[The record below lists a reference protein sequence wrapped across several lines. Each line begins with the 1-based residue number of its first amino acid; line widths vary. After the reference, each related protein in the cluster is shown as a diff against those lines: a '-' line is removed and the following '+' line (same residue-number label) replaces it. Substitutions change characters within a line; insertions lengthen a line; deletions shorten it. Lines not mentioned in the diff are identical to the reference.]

1 MEFST
6 SITDILKLHRSILT
20 DLQKR
25 LGGSQGSITLT
36 TSGTSGASTL
46 IGNSLNIPLYSG
58 ATTSWGSITG
68 TLASQTD
75 LNTALLAKVTGNSSI
90 TGATKTK
97 ITYDSK
103 GLVTSGA
110 DATTADIA
118 DSLNKRYVTD
128 AQQTII
134 GNTSGTN
141 TGDNATNSQYSGL
154 AASKQDTLVS
164 GTNIKTINST
174 TLLGSGNITT
184 GSVTSVG
191 VSMPSAFNVASS
203 PVTTSGTIAI
213 TGAGVVS
220 QYVRGD
226 GSLANFPMTSGGGSS
241 VSYYLNG
248 SVAQGTLGGV
258 AFKEINKTPIIGAGT
273 DFTISADG
281 YIQSFITDAND
292 PNQLLIPGGNW
303 NFETY
308 FSASS
313 AGGSPSFYV
322 ELYKYDGTSLTLI
335 ASNSATPEYITGGTN
350 IDLYITALAVPQ
362 TVLTLTDRLAI
373 RFYVAH
379 SGRTI
384 TLHTE
389 NSHLSQ
395 IITTFTSGLT
405 ALNGLTAQIQSL
417 ATGTTGTDFNIS
429 SATAT
434 HTFNLPDAS
443 ASNRGALTS
452 ANWSTFNSKENALTF
467 SSPLSRSTNTISIP
481 AATVSVNGY
490 LTSTDWATFNSK
502 QGLLS
507 ITSLTNTGTDGITIT
522 NGTGAVIGP
531 SPVTID
537 QQVANA
543 SQNGY
548 LSKTD
553 WAAFNGKGYGT
564 VTSVT
569 GTSPIASSGGATPN
583 ITILQSSGTINGYL
597 SSTDWTTFN
606 NKGTGT
612 VTSVGGTGTVSGL
625 SLSGSVTTTGN
636 LTLGGTLSLTS
647 GDVTTALGFTP
658 YNATNP
664 SGYTNN
670 TGTVTS
676 VSGTGTI
683 SGLTL
688 TGTVTNS
695 GSLTLGGTLSLTSLN
710 VTTALG
716 YTPYNATNPSGY
728 TTNVGTVT
736 SIATGTGLTGGT
748 ITGSGT
754 ISFSTAAV
762 GTWAATPSS
771 ANLALA
777 MTDETGSGSLV
788 FGTSPTFTTSITVNG
803 QTVSGYNTTPLQGAI
818 KDGVTSILGDLKA
831 WTTDYYQGTVL
842 YSETSSTT
850 ITFGQLCYRTN
861 VGEWGLADATSFA
874 AASYYMLG
882 ICVKTTT
889 GPSQPTSILING
901 FVESTY
907 VADFK
912 VGEPQYMA
920 ITAGSMSKSAPTASG
935 NIVRIIGNTFWTT
948 ALQTNAKCVLHFN
961 PDKTWIELT

>member
-1 MEFST
+1 MHFT
-6 SITDILKLHRSILT
+6 NSITDTLKLHRSILT

-25 LGGSQGSITLT
+25 LGSSQGSITLT

-164 GTNIKTINST
+164 GTNIKTINSI

-184 GSVTSVG
+184 GSVTN
-191 VSMPSAFNVASS
+191 VSAL
-203 PVTTSGTIAI
+203 TLGTSGT
-213 TGAGVVS
+213 
-220 QYVRGD
+220 D
-226 GSLANFPMTSGGGSS
+226 LSS
-241 VSYYLNG
+241 
-248 SVAQGTLGGV
+248 
-258 AFKEINKTPIIGAGT
+258 
-273 DFTISADG
+273 
-281 YIQSFITDAND
+281 
-292 PNQLLIPGGNW
+292 
-303 NFETY
+303 
-308 FSASS
+308 
-313 AGGSPSFYV
+313 
-322 ELYKYDGTSLTLI
+322 
-335 ASNSATPEYITGGTN
+335 
-350 IDLYITALAVPQ
+350 
-362 TVLTLTDRLAI
+362 TV
-373 RFYVAH
+373 
-379 SGRTI
+379 
-384 TLHTE
+384 
-389 NSHLSQ
+389 
-395 IITTFTSGLT
+395 
-405 ALNGLTAQIQSL
+405 
-417 ATGTTGTDFNIS
+417 ATGTTTPIITLNVPTASALNRGVLDTSDWTIFNNKQVALISGTNIKTVNSISLLGSGDVSVGVTSITGTLPIS
-429 SATAT
+429 SSGGSTPIISIT
-434 HTFNLPDAS
+434 QSSNVSNGYLSS
-443 ASNRGALTS
+443 AD
-452 ANWSTFNSKENALTF
+452 WITFNSKENALTF

-636 LTLGGTLSLTS
+636 LTLGGALSLTS

-695 GSLTLGGTLSLTSLN
+695 GSLTLGGTLSLTSLD

-842 YSETSSTT
+842 YSEISSTT

-920 ITAGSMSKSAPTASG
+920 ITAGSLSKSAPTASG

>member
-1 MEFST
+1 MNFNT
-6 SITDILKLHRSILT
+6 SITDILQLHRSILT

-25 LGGSQGSITLT
+25 LGSSQGSITLT

-46 IGNSLNIPLYSG
+46 IGNSLNIPVYSG
-58 ATTSWGSITG
+58 GGTTSWGSITG
-68 TLASQTD
+68 TLTSQTD
-75 LNTALLAKVTGNSSI
+75 LNTALLAKVTGNASI

-191 VSMPSAFNVASS
+191 VSMPTAFTVTNS
-203 PVTTSGTIAI
+203 PITGSGTIAI
-213 TGAGVVS
+213 TGAGTTLE
-220 QYVRGD
+220 YIRGD
-226 GSLANFPMTSGGGSS
+226 GTLSTFPSLTGYVPYTGAVANVNLGEFGLISGQITFDQTPTGTAGVGVMRWNDTDGTVDLGLKGGN
-241 VSYYLNG
+241 V
-248 SVAQGTLGGV
+248 TLQIGQEQLV
-258 AFKEINKTPIIGAGT
+258 RVVNKTA
-273 DFTISADG
+273 
-281 YIQSFITDAND
+281 
-292 PNQLLIPGGNW
+292 
-303 NFETY
+303 
-308 FSASS
+308 
-313 AGGSPSFYV
+313 
-322 ELYKYDGTSLTLI
+322 
-335 ASNSATPEYITGGTN
+335 TN
-350 IDLYITALAVPQ
+350 ITLLESNYQAVRLTGVQGQRLKVDLALS
-362 TVLTLTDRLAI
+362 TTDGLSAE
-373 RFYVAH
+373 
-379 SGRTI
+379 TI
-384 TLHTE
+384 GLVTE
-389 NSHLSQ
+389 TIANNQ
-395 IITTFTSGLT
+395 EGFVTTSGLVRGI
-405 ALNGLTAQIQSL
+405 N
-417 ATGTTGTDFNIS
+417 TTGSLQSEAWADGDILYLSPAVAGRITKVKP
-429 SATAT
+429 SAPNHLVIIGYVVHAHITQGTIFVKVDNGYELSELHDVYAPTPLNNDGIFWNTANDRYQNNT
-434 HTFNLPDAS
+434 IA
-443 ASNRGALTS
+443 GAL
-452 ANWSTFNSKENALTF
+452 
-467 SSPLSRSTNTISIP
+467 
-481 AATVSVNGY
+481 GY
-490 LTSTDWATFNSK
+490 
-502 QGLLS
+502 
-507 ITSLTNTGTDGITIT
+507 
-522 NGTGAVIGP
+522 
-531 SPVTID
+531 
-537 QQVANA
+537 
-543 SQNGY
+543 
-548 LSKTD
+548 
-553 WAAFNGKGYGT
+553 
-564 VTSVT
+564 
-569 GTSPIASSGGATPN
+569 
-583 ITILQSSGTINGYL
+583 
-597 SSTDWTTFN
+597 
-606 NKGTGT
+606 
-612 VTSVGGTGTVSGL
+612 
-625 SLSGSVTTTGN
+625 
-636 LTLGGTLSLTS
+636 
-647 GDVTTALGFTP
+647 TP

-716 YTPYNATNPSGY
+716 YTPYNATNPNGY

-736 SIATGTGLTGGT
+736 SVATGTGLTGGT

-771 ANLALA
+771 ANLASA

-788 FGTSPTFTTSITVNG
+788 FGTSPTFTNSITVNG
-803 QTVSGYNTTPLQGAI
+803 STISGYNTTPLEGAI
-818 KDGVTSILGDLKA
+818 KDGVTSILGDLST
-831 WTTDYYQGTVL
+831 WTTGCYQGNVL

-861 VGEWGLADATSFA
+861 VGQWGLADATSFA
-874 AASYYMLG
+874 AAAYYMLG
-882 ICVKTTT
+882 ICLKTTT

-912 VGEPQYMA
+912 VGEPQYMTT
-920 ITAGSMSKSAPTASG
+920 TAGSMSKSAPASSG

-948 ALQTNAKCVLHFN
+948 ALQTNAKCILHFN